1 MSQEAPIIV
10 DSSKGEFYK
19 QSLYYAL
26 GHFSKFIHANSTRT
40 ELTVEK
46 NKDSHSEKVKF
57 GPSSS
62 SFDGIAS
69 TNPDGSTTV
78 ILYNP

>member
-19 QSLYYAL
+19 QPLYYAL
-26 GHFSKFIHANSTRT
+26 GHFSKFIYTNSTRIG
-40 ELTVEK
+40 LTVEK
-46 NKDSHSEKVKF
+46 NQDSHGEKLKF

-62 SFDGIAS
+62 FFDGIAS
-69 TNPDGSTTV
+69 TNPDGSTTI